1 MKKTLSRQ
9 VQKSIEFS
17 ELYDNILRLAGR
29 YKLNDEVSN
38 ILSGRLRILPNCS
51 DDQAS
56 LDELNK
62 LNATMEEL
70 NEHGAQKKLDPTTIN
85 SAELQATRRAAIREF
100 EKLERD
106 IKAKSRQLGNIA
118 GVYRC
123 ETPQERD
130 ERWQHEVPRTQKQ
143 QKCSTAAAIRQVA
156 QEDRSL
162 GRQVPK
168 DPNRTYYRAKAAK

>member
-1 MKKTLSRQ
+1 MEKILSKQ
-9 VQKSIEFS
+9 IQKSIEFS

-38 ILSGRLRILPNCS
+38 ILSGRLRKLPNCS

-85 SAELQATRRAAIREF
+85 SAELQAKRKDAIRKF
-100 EKLERD
+100 EKLDRE
-106 IKAKSRQLGNIA
+106 IKSDSKRLGNIA
-118 GVYRC
+118 GLSSC
-123 ETPQERD
+123 ETPQQRNA
-130 ERWQHEVPRTQKQ
+130 RWLDEVPRISKE
-143 QKCSTAAAIRQVA
+143 QKCSQNAAISKLA
-156 QEDRSL
+156 KNDRSL
-162 GRQVPK
+162 GRRVPR
-168 DPNRTYYRAKAAK
+168 DPKRIYHHAKAAK